1 MMCNSW
7 HTHLCM
13 SVHRWQCQTETLF
26 HLLFQFPALKG
37 CKFPL
42 VWASSSRSC
51 ASVHLI
57 WGNRALRLAPE
68 LARVTFSYVIRW
80 SANPNQ
86 FPSISSLKTR
96 CCACSVQ
103 QVSPVP
109 GPDPTTLAPPA
120 ASARLRSEG
129 TQSNAFIT
137 FDERN
142 IFAELREYRSWVMMG
157 LWFDLSVWT
166 GYSLKK

>member
-1 MMCNSW
+1 MCNSW

-37 CKFPL
+37 WKFPL
-42 VWASSSRSC
+42 AWASSSRSR

-68 LARVTFSYVIRW
+68 RARHVLRCDPVICK
-80 SANPNQ
+80 PKPIPFNQ
-86 FPSISSLKTR
+86 FFKNEVLCMFCPAGLASSRSRSYDTCSTGRICTSPIWGNREQRLYYIWRMQYLCRAERISIMS
-96 CCACSVQ
+96 
-103 QVSPVP
+103 
-109 GPDPTTLAPPA
+109 
-120 ASARLRSEG
+120 
-129 TQSNAFIT
+129 
-137 FDERN
+137 
-142 IFAELREYRSWVMMG
+142 VMMR